1 MEVIIIAACTWRVFE
16 NEKERAWRFC
26 YWASNTKF
34 PLVTTGEREHICN
47 DDFLTRKWEPDW
59 RACNLTSGADFPFPS
74 HNITTGTLEDQH
86 LSAEDGLGTLEPPED
101 QHSNVTIIC
110 QYCRATAAALE
121 KESDTTQMSL
131 RLSMLKHYQ
140 CPFLHVNQNTSS
152 HPYVTQD
159 SAQVS
164 ENNEPSSSSYHQ

>member
-1 MEVIIIAACTWRVFE
+1 
-16 NEKERAWRFC
+16 AWRFC

-74 HNITTGTLEDQH
+74 HNINTGTLEDQH
-86 LSAEDGLGTLEPPED
+86 LSAEDGLGTWEPPED

-110 QYCRATAAALE
+110 QYCRAVIVIYLSLFFFSFLCVCVSMAHEEIQIRLSFLVILVYMQTAA
-121 KESDTTQMSL
+121 
-131 RLSMLKHYQ
+131 
-140 CPFLHVNQNTSS
+140 
-152 HPYVTQD
+152 
-159 SAQVS
+159 
-164 ENNEPSSSSYHQ
+164 